1 MRRCVVLVDAGYL
14 HKAAGR
20 IILNR
25 DCRREELVIDG
36 GSIVSL
42 LDRAAVQI
50 SGSLLLRIYW
60 YDGAR
65 KGPTPEH
72 LAIAELA
79 HVKLR
84 LGQVNSAGEQKGVD
98 PLIIMDMI
106 TLARNHACD
115 EMVLLSGDADLIIGV
130 MQAQEYGVRV
140 HLLGIPPSRANQAPT
155 LRQESDTTSELTIA
169 DIQGVFSV
177 GKLSPFTVPTGT
189 MGATPAPLSSSA
201 TGTPSGASA
210 PSTPQ
215 AGAPTVS
222 APAAVVTDAQL
233 LSVAEAVDS
242 RLTAPQRASV
252 LAESSGP
259 IPGAIDKQLLG
270 TAKKMLN
277 VLLTDADKRTLRR
290 LLRQASQRPRS

>member
-14 HKAAGR
+14 HKAAGK

-25 DCRREELVIDG
+25 DCRREELVLDG
-36 GSIVSL
+36 GSMVSL

-65 KGPTPEH
+65 KGPTAEH

-140 HLLGIPPSRANQAPT
+140 HLLGIPPSRANQAPN

-177 GKLSPFTVPTGT
+177 GKLSPSTVPTG
-189 MGATPAPLSSSA
+189 ATAAPLSSRA
-201 TGTPSGASA
+201 TGTPSSASA
-210 PSTPQ
+210 PSTQQ
-215 AGAPTVS
+215 AGGSAVS
-222 APAAVVTDAQL
+222 APAAVVTDSQL
-233 LSVAEAVDS
+233 QSVAEAVDS

-252 LAESSGP
+252 LAESSGL

-270 TAKKMLN
+270 TAKKMLSM
-277 VLLTDADKRTLRR
+277 LLTDADKRTLRR
-290 LLRQASQRPRS
+290 LLREASQRPKS

>member
-14 HKAAGR
+14 HKAAGK

-25 DCRREELVIDG
+25 DCRREELILDG

-42 LDRAAVQI
+42 LDDAAVQI

-65 KGPTPEH
+65 KGPTQQH

-84 LGQVNSAGEQKGVD
+84 LGQLNSAGEQKGVD
-98 PLIIMDMI
+98 PMIIMDMI

-155 LRQESDTTSELTIA
+155 LRQEADTTSELTVA
-169 DIQGVFSV
+169 DMQRMFSV
-177 GKLSPFTVPTGT
+177 AKISPSPTPT
-189 MGATPAPLSSSA
+189 ATTAATAAPPSSSA
-201 TGTPSGASA
+201 SETPPSALPPTALRIGASA
-210 PSTPQ
+210 
-215 AGAPTVS
+215 VS
-222 APAAVVTDAQL
+222 APAAVITDAQL
-233 LSVAEAVDS
+233 QSVAEAVDS

-252 LAESSGP
+252 VADSSRL
-259 IPGAIDKQLLG
+259 IPGNIDKQLLG

-290 LLRQASQRPRS
+290 LLREASQHPRS